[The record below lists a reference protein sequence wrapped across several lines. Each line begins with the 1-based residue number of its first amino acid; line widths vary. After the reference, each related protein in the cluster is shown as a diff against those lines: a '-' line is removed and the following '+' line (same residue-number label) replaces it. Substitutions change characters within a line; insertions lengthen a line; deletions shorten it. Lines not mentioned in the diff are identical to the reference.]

1 MKETVTHNFYEL
13 TAKRIPN
20 IRQTGGPMNLRKST
34 IPAKRTF
41 AAVLSAAML
50 IPSVSFA
57 TSNDQTAAE
66 ELKAILTA
74 QQEQSADSLLEETLG
89 LSQLA
94 KAASENGLQWH
105 FAGGLLPETAELLD
119 IPDDWSDTT
128 CSLLARIDP
137 KLKKYL
143 FEAGL
148 QHASDDL
155 LDVSLYGD
163 EDLLTVAMPQFYS
176 GSLALHSGN
185 FRQQY
190 LKSGLSELLGKDASD
205 DIPDLDLHFYPQT
218 AASDDSLVSELQST
232 ISGLQDSVAVTK
244 ATGDG
249 VDIYTA
255 TLRADQLTAFYRT
268 LFRQLLAPMQALDDF
283 SADDAEELEAQLEEM
298 LTMFQS
304 VLPEEIPVQ
313 FEVSDQCLQR
323 IHYELDLDVNALKAL
338 ADEYD
343 DSYDDDYDYDDSY
356 DDDYDYDDAY
366 DDSYDDDYDYDD
378 AYDDDY
384 DYDDAHDDD
393 YDYDDMD
400 DLYDSDH
407 TGAAFGIHVNESVSE
422 LPKDIDTIS
431 CSYELAFAN
440 PENLSEGYN
449 FFMNLG
455 YDEAPSAL
463 MAVSLNYS
471 QQQEAGTESA
481 ALSLSIDADGE
492 SVYSATPYVMQF
504 DSASNEL
511 AAQFS
516 ITDSDTDETIAL
528 FFSGTFSDIEKG
540 KRFRLDIDDLS
551 LNNITSTAEDMES
564 LGITAS
570 LSVDAEPGDIVTPT
584 DCRYLLEMDQNAL
597 MSLFMECSAN
607 AETWSHLYA
616 PQPESEPE
624 SEASDI
630 LDGSSAVNA
639 SVIGGADSPTAI
651 FLAGKLG

>member
-1 MKETVTHNFYEL
+1 
-13 TAKRIPN
+13 
-20 IRQTGGPMNLRKST
+20 MNLHKST
-34 IPAKRTF
+34 IPARRTF

-57 TSNDQTAAE
+57 TSNDQNAAE

-74 QQEQSADSLLEETLG
+74 QQEQSTDSLLEETLG

-105 FAGGLLPETAELLD
+105 FTGGLLPETAELLG
-119 IPDDWSDTT
+119 IPDSWSDTT

-163 EDLLTVAMPQFYS
+163 EDLLAVAIPQFYS
-176 GSLALHSGN
+176 GSLALRSGN

-218 AASDDSLVSELQST
+218 AASDDSLISELQST
-232 ISGLQDSVAVTK
+232 ITGLQDSVAVTK
-244 ATGDG
+244 ATDEG

-255 TLRADQLTAFYRT
+255 TLRADQLTDFYRT

-283 SADDAEELEAQLEEM
+283 SADDAEYLEAQLEEM

-313 FEVSDQCLQR
+313 FEVSDQRLQR
-323 IHYELDLDVNALKAL
+323 IHYELDLDVNALEAL
-338 ADEYD
+338 ADE
-343 DSYDDDYDYDDSY
+343 
-356 DDDYDYDDAY
+356 Y

-384 DYDDAHDDD
+384 DYDDSYDD
-393 YDYDDMD
+393 YDYDDAYDDSYDDDYDYNGTD

-422 LPKDIDTIS
+422 LPEDIDTIS
-431 CSYELAFAN
+431 CSYELSFAN

-516 ITDSDTDETIAL
+516 ITDSDTNETIAL

-540 KRFRLDIDDLS
+540 KCFRLDIDDLS
-551 LNNITSTAEDMES
+551 LNNITATAEDMES

-607 AETWSHLYA
+607 AETWSQLYA
-616 PQPESEPE
+616 PEPESEPE

>member
-1 MKETVTHNFYEL
+1 
-13 TAKRIPN
+13 
-20 IRQTGGPMNLRKST
+20 MNLRKST
-34 IPAKRTF
+34 IPARRTF

-57 TSNDQTAAE
+57 TSNDQNAAE

-105 FAGGLLPETAELLD
+105 FTGGLLPETAELLG
-119 IPDDWSDTT
+119 IPDSWSDTT

-163 EDLLTVAMPQFYS
+163 KDLLTVAIPQFYS
-176 GSLALHSGN
+176 GSLALRSGN

-190 LKSGLSELLGKDASD
+190 LKSGLSELLGNDASD

-218 AASDDSLVSELQST
+218 AASDDSLISELQST
-232 ISGLQDSVAVTK
+232 ITGLQDSVAVTK
-244 ATGDG
+244 ATDEG

-255 TLRADQLTAFYRT
+255 TLRADQLTDFYRT

-283 SADDAEELEAQLEEM
+283 SADDAEYLEAQLEEM

-313 FEVSDQCLQR
+313 FEVSDQRLQR
-323 IHYELDLDVNALKAL
+323 IHYELDLDVNALEAL
-338 ADEYD
+338 ADE
-343 DSYDDDYDYDDSY
+343 
-356 DDDYDYDDAY
+356 Y

-384 DYDDAHDDD
+384 DYDDSYDD
-393 YDYDDMD
+393 YDYDDAYDDSYDDDYDYNGTD

-422 LPKDIDTIS
+422 LPEDIDTIS
-431 CSYELAFAN
+431 CSYELSFAN

-540 KRFRLDIDDLS
+540 KCFRLDIDDLS
-551 LNNITSTAEDMES
+551 LNNITATAEDMES

-607 AETWSHLYA
+607 AETWSQLYA
-616 PQPESEPE
+616 PEPESEPE

>member
-1 MKETVTHNFYEL
+1 
-13 TAKRIPN
+13 
-20 IRQTGGPMNLRKST
+20 MNLRKRT
-34 IPAKRTF
+34 IPARRTF

-57 TSNDQTAAE
+57 TSNDQNAAE

-89 LSQLA
+89 LSQLT

-105 FAGGLLPETAELLD
+105 FTGGLLPETAELLG
-119 IPDDWSDTT
+119 IPDGWSDTT
-128 CSLLARIDP
+128 CSLQARIDP

-163 EDLLTVAMPQFYS
+163 EDLLAVAIPQFYS
-176 GSLALHSGN
+176 GSLALRSGN

-190 LKSGLSELLGKDASD
+190 LKSGLSELLGNDASD

-218 AASDDSLVSELQST
+218 AASDDSLISELQST
-232 ISGLQDSVAVTK
+232 ITGLQDSVAVTK
-244 ATGDG
+244 ATDEG

-313 FEVSDQCLQR
+313 FEVSDQHLQR
-323 IHYELDLDVNALKAL
+323 IHYELDLDVNALEAL
-338 ADEYD
+338 ADE
-343 DSYDDDYDYDDSY
+343 
-356 DDDYDYDDAY
+356 Y

-393 YDYDDMD
+393 HDYDDTHDDDHDYDDTD

-455 YDEAPSAL
+455 YGEAPSAL

-471 QQQEAGTESA
+471 QQQEDGTESA
-481 ALSLSIDADGE
+481 ALSLNIDADGE

-551 LNNITSTAEDMES
+551 LNNITAAAEDMES

-607 AETWSHLYA
+607 AETWSQLYA
-616 PQPESEPE
+616 PESESEPE

-630 LDGSSAVNA
+630 LDSSSAVNT
-639 SVIGGADSPTAI
+639 SVIGGANGPTAI

>member
-1 MKETVTHNFYEL
+1 
-13 TAKRIPN
+13 
-20 IRQTGGPMNLRKST
+20 MNLHKST
-34 IPAKRTF
+34 IPARRTF

-57 TSNDQTAAE
+57 TSNDQNAAE

-105 FAGGLLPETAELLD
+105 FTGGLLPETAELLG
-119 IPDDWSDTT
+119 IPDSWSDTT

-163 EDLLTVAMPQFYS
+163 KDLLTVAIPQFYS
-176 GSLALHSGN
+176 GSLALRSGN

-218 AASDDSLVSELQST
+218 AASDDSLISELQST
-232 ISGLQDSVAVTK
+232 ITGLQDSVAVTK
-244 ATGDG
+244 ATDDG

-283 SADDAEELEAQLEEM
+283 SADDAEYLEAQLEEM

-323 IHYELDLDVNALKAL
+323 IHYGLDLDVNTLKAL
-338 ADEYD
+338 ADEYDDSYDDDYDYNDAYD

-356 DDDYDYDDAY
+356 DDDYDYDD
-366 DDSYDDDYDYDD
+366 SYDD
-378 AYDDDY
+378 AYDNDY
-384 DYDDAHDDD
+384 DYDGT
-393 YDYDDMD
+393 D
-400 DLYDSDH
+400 DLYDLDH

-431 CSYELAFAN
+431 CSYELSFAN

-471 QQQEAGTESA
+471 QQQESGTESA
-481 ALSLSIDADGE
+481 ALSLNIDADGE

-516 ITDSDTDETIAL
+516 ITDSDTNETIAL

-540 KRFRLDIDDLS
+540 KCFRLDIDDLS
-551 LNNITSTAEDMES
+551 LNNITATAEDMES

-607 AETWSHLYA
+607 AETWSQLYA
-616 PQPESEPE
+616 PEPESEPE

-630 LDGSSAVNA
+630 LDGSSAVNT
-639 SVIGGADSPTAI
+639 SVIGGANSPTAI

>member
-1 MKETVTHNFYEL
+1 
-13 TAKRIPN
+13 
-20 IRQTGGPMNLRKST
+20 MNLHKST
-34 IPAKRTF
+34 IPARRTF

-57 TSNDQTAAE
+57 TSNDQNAAE

-105 FAGGLLPETAELLD
+105 FTGGLLPETAELLG
-119 IPDDWSDTT
+119 IPDSWSDTT

-163 EDLLTVAMPQFYS
+163 KDLLTVAIPQFYS
-176 GSLALHSGN
+176 GSLALRSGN

-218 AASDDSLVSELQST
+218 AASDDSLISELQST
-232 ISGLQDSVAVTK
+232 ITGLQDSVAVTK
-244 ATGDG
+244 ATDDG

-283 SADDAEELEAQLEEM
+283 SADDAEYLEAQLEEM

-323 IHYELDLDVNALKAL
+323 IHYELDLDVNTLKAL
-338 ADEYD
+338 ADE
-343 DSYDDDYDYDDSY
+343 
-356 DDDYDYDDAY
+356 Y

-384 DYDDAHDDD
+384 DYDDSYDD
-393 YDYDDMD
+393 YDYDDAYDDAYDNDYDYDGTD
-400 DLYDSDH
+400 DLYDLDH

-431 CSYELAFAN
+431 CSYELSFAN

-481 ALSLSIDADGE
+481 ALSLNIDADGK
-492 SVYSATPYVMQF
+492 SVYLATPYVMQF

-516 ITDSDTDETIAL
+516 ITDSDTNETIAL

-540 KRFRLDIDDLS
+540 KCFRLDIDDLS
-551 LNNITSTAEDMES
+551 LNNITATAEDMES

-607 AETWSHLYA
+607 AETWSQLYA
-616 PQPESEPE
+616 PEPESEPE

-630 LDGSSAVNA
+630 LDGSSAVNT
-639 SVIGGADSPTAI
+639 SVIGGANSPTAI

>member
-1 MKETVTHNFYEL
+1 
-13 TAKRIPN
+13 
-20 IRQTGGPMNLRKST
+20 MNLHKST
-34 IPAKRTF
+34 IPARRTF

-57 TSNDQTAAE
+57 TSNDQNAAE

-89 LSQLA
+89 LSQLT

-105 FAGGLLPETAELLD
+105 FTGGLLPETAALLG
-119 IPDDWSDTT
+119 IPDGWSDTT
-128 CSLLARIDP
+128 CSLLTRIDP

-148 QHASDDL
+148 QHASDNL

-163 EDLLTVAMPQFYS
+163 EDLLAVAIPQFYS
-176 GSLALHSGN
+176 GSLALRSGN

-190 LKSGLSELLGKDASD
+190 LKSGLSELLGNDASD

-218 AASDDSLVSELQST
+218 AASDDSLISELQST
-232 ISGLQDSVAVTK
+232 ITGLQDSVAVTK
-244 ATGDG
+244 ATDEG

-255 TLRADQLTAFYRT
+255 TLRADQLTDFYRT

-313 FEVSDQCLQR
+313 FEVSDQLLQR
-323 IHYELDLDVNALKAL
+323 IHYELDLDVNALEAL
-338 ADEYD
+338 ADE
-343 DSYDDDYDYDDSY
+343 
-356 DDDYDYDDAY
+356 Y

-384 DYDDAHDDD
+384 DYDDAYDDD
-393 YDYDDMD
+393 YDYDDAHDDDHDYDDTD

-455 YDEAPSAL
+455 YGEAPSAL
-463 MAVSLNYS
+463 MAVSLNYN
-471 QQQEAGTESA
+471 QQQEDGTESA
-481 ALSLSIDADGE
+481 ALSLNIDADGE

-551 LNNITSTAEDMES
+551 LNNITAAAEDMES

-597 MSLFMECSAN
+597 MSLFIECSAN
-607 AETWSHLYA
+607 AETWSQLYA
-616 PQPESEPE
+616 PESESEPE

-630 LDGSSAVNA
+630 LDSSSAVNT
-639 SVIGGADSPTAI
+639 SVIGGANNPTAI

>member
-1 MKETVTHNFYEL
+1 
-13 TAKRIPN
+13 
-20 IRQTGGPMNLRKST
+20 
-34 IPAKRTF
+34 
-41 AAVLSAAML
+41 ML

-57 TSNDQTAAE
+57 TSNDQNAAE

-105 FAGGLLPETAELLD
+105 FTGGLLPETAALLD
-119 IPDDWSDTT
+119 IPDSWSDTT
-128 CSLLARIDP
+128 CSLQARIDP

-163 EDLLTVAMPQFYS
+163 EDLLAVAIPQFYS
-176 GSLALHSGN
+176 GSLALRSGN

-190 LKSGLSELLGKDASD
+190 LKSGLSELLGNDASD

-218 AASDDSLVSELQST
+218 AASDDSLISELQST
-232 ISGLQDSVAVTK
+232 ITGLQDSVAVTK
-244 ATGDG
+244 ATDEG

-313 FEVSDQCLQR
+313 FEVSDQLLQR
-323 IHYELDLDVNALKAL
+323 IHYELDLDVNALEAL
-338 ADEYD
+338 ADE
-343 DSYDDDYDYDDSY
+343 
-356 DDDYDYDDAY
+356 Y

-384 DYDDAHDDD
+384 DYDDAYDDD
-393 YDYDDMD
+393 YDYDDAHDDDHDYDDTD

-455 YDEAPSAL
+455 YGEAPSAL

-471 QQQEAGTESA
+471 QQQEDGTESA
-481 ALSLSIDADGE
+481 ALSLNIDADGE

-551 LNNITSTAEDMES
+551 LNNITAAAEDMES

-607 AETWSHLYA
+607 AETWSQLYA
-616 PQPESEPE
+616 PESESEPE

-630 LDGSSAVNA
+630 LDSNSAVNT
-639 SVIGGADSPTAI
+639 SVIGGADNPTAI

>member
-1 MKETVTHNFYEL
+1 
-13 TAKRIPN
+13 
-20 IRQTGGPMNLRKST
+20 MNLRKRT
-34 IPAKRTF
+34 IPARRTF

-57 TSNDQTAAE
+57 TSNDQNAAE

-74 QQEQSADSLLEETLG
+74 QQEQSVDSLLEETLG

-105 FAGGLLPETAELLD
+105 FTGGLLPETAALLG
-119 IPDDWSDTT
+119 IPDGWSDTT
-128 CSLLARIDP
+128 CSLQARIDP

-148 QHASDDL
+148 QHAFDDL

-163 EDLLTVAMPQFYS
+163 EDLLAVAIPQFYS
-176 GSLALHSGN
+176 GSLALRSGN

-190 LKSGLSELLGKDASD
+190 LKSGLSELLGNDASD

-218 AASDDSLVSELQST
+218 AASDDSLISELQST
-232 ISGLQDSVAVTK
+232 ITGLQDSVAVTK
-244 ATGDG
+244 ATDEG

-255 TLRADQLTAFYRT
+255 TLRADQLTDFYRT

-313 FEVSDQCLQR
+313 FEVSDQHLQR
-323 IHYELDLDVNALKAL
+323 IHYELDLDVNALEAL
-338 ADEYD
+338 ADE
-343 DSYDDDYDYDDSY
+343 
-356 DDDYDYDDAY
+356 Y

-393 YDYDDMD
+393 HDYDDTD

-455 YDEAPSAL
+455 YGEAPSAL
-463 MAVSLNYS
+463 MAVSLNYN
-471 QQQEAGTESA
+471 QQQEDGTESA
-481 ALSLSIDADGE
+481 ALSLNIDADGE

-551 LNNITSTAEDMES
+551 LNNITAAAEDMES

-607 AETWSHLYA
+607 AETWSQLYA
-616 PQPESEPE
+616 PESESEPE

-630 LDGSSAVNA
+630 LDSNSAVNT
-639 SVIGGADSPTAI
+639 SVIGGADNPTAI

>member
-1 MKETVTHNFYEL
+1 
-13 TAKRIPN
+13 
-20 IRQTGGPMNLRKST
+20 MNLRKRT
-34 IPAKRTF
+34 IPARRTS

-57 TSNDQTAAE
+57 TSNDQNAAE

-89 LSQLA
+89 LSQLT

-105 FAGGLLPETAELLD
+105 FTGGLLPETAALLD
-119 IPDDWSDTT
+119 IPDSWSDTT
-128 CSLLARIDP
+128 CSLQARIDP

-163 EDLLTVAMPQFYS
+163 EDLLAVAIPQFYS
-176 GSLALHSGN
+176 GSLALRSGN

-190 LKSGLSELLGKDASD
+190 LKSGLSELLGNDASD

-218 AASDDSLVSELQST
+218 AASDDSLISELQST
-232 ISGLQDSVAVTK
+232 ITGLQDSVAVTK
-244 ATGDG
+244 ATDEG

-255 TLRADQLTAFYRT
+255 TLRADQLTDFYRT

-313 FEVSDQCLQR
+313 FEVSDQLLQR
-323 IHYELDLDVNALKAL
+323 IHYELDLDVNALEAL
-338 ADEYD
+338 ADE
-343 DSYDDDYDYDDSY
+343 
-356 DDDYDYDDAY
+356 Y

-384 DYDDAHDDD
+384 DYDDAYDDD
-393 YDYDDMD
+393 YDYDDAHDDDHDYDDTD

-455 YDEAPSAL
+455 YGEAPSAL
-463 MAVSLNYS
+463 MAVSLNYN
-471 QQQEAGTESA
+471 QQQEDGTESA
-481 ALSLSIDADGE
+481 ALSLNIDADGE

-551 LNNITSTAEDMES
+551 LNNITAAAEDMES

-607 AETWSHLYA
+607 AETWSQLYA
-616 PQPESEPE
+616 PESESEPE

-630 LDGSSAVNA
+630 LDSNSAVNT
-639 SVIGGADSPTAI
+639 SVIGGADNPTAI

>member
-1 MKETVTHNFYEL
+1 
-13 TAKRIPN
+13 
-20 IRQTGGPMNLRKST
+20 MNLHKNT
-34 IPAKRTF
+34 IPARRTF

-57 TSNDQTAAE
+57 TSNDQNAAE

-105 FAGGLLPETAELLD
+105 FTGGLLPETAALLD
-119 IPDDWSDTT
+119 IPDSWSDTT
-128 CSLLARIDP
+128 CSLQARIDP

-163 EDLLTVAMPQFYS
+163 EDLLAVAIPQFYS
-176 GSLALHSGN
+176 GSLALRSGN

-190 LKSGLSELLGKDASD
+190 LKSGLSELLGNDASD

-218 AASDDSLVSELQST
+218 AASDDSLISELQST
-232 ISGLQDSVAVTK
+232 ITGLQDSVAVTK
-244 ATGDG
+244 ATDEG

-255 TLRADQLTAFYRT
+255 TLRADQLTDFYRT

-313 FEVSDQCLQR
+313 FEVSDQHLQR
-323 IHYELDLDVNALKAL
+323 IHYKLDLDVNALEAL
-338 ADEYD
+338 ADE
-343 DSYDDDYDYDDSY
+343 
-356 DDDYDYDDAY
+356 Y

-384 DYDDAHDDD
+384 DYDDAYDDD
-393 YDYDDMD
+393 YDYDDAHDDDHDYDDTD

-455 YDEAPSAL
+455 YGEAPSAL
-463 MAVSLNYS
+463 MAVSLNYN
-471 QQQEAGTESA
+471 QQQEDGTESA
-481 ALSLSIDADGE
+481 ALSLNIDADGE

-551 LNNITSTAEDMES
+551 LNNITAAAEDMES

-607 AETWSHLYA
+607 AETWSQLYA
-616 PQPESEPE
+616 PESESEPE

-630 LDGSSAVNA
+630 LDSSSAVNT
-639 SVIGGADSPTAI
+639 SVIGGANNPTAI

>member
-1 MKETVTHNFYEL
+1 
-13 TAKRIPN
+13 
-20 IRQTGGPMNLRKST
+20 MNLHKNT
-34 IPAKRTF
+34 IPARRTF

-57 TSNDQTAAE
+57 TSNDQNAAE

-89 LSQLA
+89 LSQLT

-105 FAGGLLPETAELLD
+105 FTGGLLPETAALLG
-119 IPDDWSDTT
+119 IPDGWSDTT
-128 CSLLARIDP
+128 CSLLTKIDP

-148 QHASDDL
+148 QHASDNL

-163 EDLLTVAMPQFYS
+163 EDLLAVAIPQFYS
-176 GSLALHSGN
+176 GSLALRSGN

-190 LKSGLSELLGKDASD
+190 LKSGLSELLGNDASD

-218 AASDDSLVSELQST
+218 AASDDSLISELQST
-232 ISGLQDSVAVTK
+232 ITGLQDSVAVTK
-244 ATGDG
+244 ATDEG

-255 TLRADQLTAFYRT
+255 TLRADQLTDFYRT

-313 FEVSDQCLQR
+313 FEVSDQLLQR
-323 IHYELDLDVNALKAL
+323 IHYELDLDVNALEAL
-338 ADEYD
+338 ADE
-343 DSYDDDYDYDDSY
+343 
-356 DDDYDYDDAY
+356 Y

-384 DYDDAHDDD
+384 DYDDAYDDD
-393 YDYDDMD
+393 YDYDDAHDDDHDYDDTD

-455 YDEAPSAL
+455 YGEAPSAL

-471 QQQEAGTESA
+471 QQQEDGTESA
-481 ALSLSIDADGE
+481 ALSLNIDADGE

-551 LNNITSTAEDMES
+551 LNNITAAAEDMES

-607 AETWSHLYA
+607 AETWSQLYA
-616 PQPESEPE
+616 PESESEPE

-630 LDGSSAVNA
+630 LDSSSAVNT
-639 SVIGGADSPTAI
+639 SVIGGANNPTAI
-651 FLAGKLG
+651 FLAGKLR

>member
-1 MKETVTHNFYEL
+1 
-13 TAKRIPN
+13 
-20 IRQTGGPMNLRKST
+20 MNLRKST
-34 IPAKRTF
+34 IPARRTF

-57 TSNDQTAAE
+57 TSNDQNAAE

-105 FAGGLLPETAELLD
+105 FTGGLLPETAELLG
-119 IPDDWSDTT
+119 IPDSWSDTT
-128 CSLLARIDP
+128 CSLQARIDP

-163 EDLLTVAMPQFYS
+163 EDLLAVAIPQFYS
-176 GSLALHSGN
+176 GSLALRSGN

-190 LKSGLSELLGKDASD
+190 LKSGLSELLGNDASD

-218 AASDDSLVSELQST
+218 AASDDSLISELQST
-232 ISGLQDSVAVTK
+232 ITGLQDSVAVTK
-244 ATGDG
+244 ATDDG

-283 SADDAEELEAQLEEM
+283 SADDAEYLEAQLEEM

-313 FEVSDQCLQR
+313 FEVSDQRLQR
-323 IHYELDLDVNALKAL
+323 IHYELDLDVNALEAL
-338 ADEYD
+338 ADE
-343 DSYDDDYDYDDSY
+343 
-356 DDDYDYDDAY
+356 Y

-384 DYDDAHDDD
+384 DYDDSYDDYDYDDAYDDSYDDD
-393 YDYDDMD
+393 YDYDDTD
-400 DLYDSDH
+400 DLYDLDH

-422 LPKDIDTIS
+422 LPEDIDTIS

-528 FFSGTFSDIEKG
+528 FFSGTFSDIERG
-540 KRFRLDIDDLS
+540 KCFRLDIDDLS
-551 LNNITSTAEDMES
+551 LNNITATAEDMES

-607 AETWSHLYA
+607 AETWSQLYA
-616 PQPESEPE
+616 PEPESEPE

-639 SVIGGADSPTAI
+639 SVIGGADFPTAI

>member
-1 MKETVTHNFYEL
+1 
-13 TAKRIPN
+13 
-20 IRQTGGPMNLRKST
+20 MNLRKRT
-34 IPAKRTF
+34 IPARRTF

-57 TSNDQTAAE
+57 TSNDQNAAE

-89 LSQLA
+89 LSQLT

-105 FAGGLLPETAELLD
+105 FTGGLLPETAALLG
-119 IPDDWSDTT
+119 IPDGWSDTT
-128 CSLLARIDP
+128 CSLLTRIDP

-148 QHASDDL
+148 QHASDNL

-163 EDLLTVAMPQFYS
+163 EDLLAVAIPQFYS
-176 GSLALHSGN
+176 GSLALRSGN

-190 LKSGLSELLGKDASD
+190 LKSGLSELLGNDASD

-218 AASDDSLVSELQST
+218 AASDDSLISELQST
-232 ISGLQDSVAVTK
+232 ITGLQDSVAVTK
-244 ATGDG
+244 ATDEG

-255 TLRADQLTAFYRT
+255 TLRADQLTDFYRT

-313 FEVSDQCLQR
+313 FEVSDQHLQR
-323 IHYELDLDVNALKAL
+323 IHYELDLDVNALEAL
-338 ADEYD
+338 ADE
-343 DSYDDDYDYDDSY
+343 
-356 DDDYDYDDAY
+356 Y

-384 DYDDAHDDD
+384 DYDDAYDDD
-393 YDYDDMD
+393 YDYDDAHDDDHDYDDTD

-455 YDEAPSAL
+455 YGEAPSAL
-463 MAVSLNYS
+463 MAVSLNYN
-471 QQQEAGTESA
+471 QQQEDGTESA
-481 ALSLSIDADGE
+481 ALSLNIDADGE

-551 LNNITSTAEDMES
+551 LNNITAAAEDMES

-607 AETWSHLYA
+607 TETWSQLYA
-616 PQPESEPE
+616 PESESEPE

-630 LDGSSAVNA
+630 LDSSSAVNT
-639 SVIGGADSPTAI
+639 SVIGGANNPTAI

>member
-1 MKETVTHNFYEL
+1 
-13 TAKRIPN
+13 
-20 IRQTGGPMNLRKST
+20 MNLRKST
-34 IPAKRTF
+34 IPARRTF

-57 TSNDQTAAE
+57 TSNDQNAAE

-105 FAGGLLPETAELLD
+105 FTGGLLPETAELLG
-119 IPDDWSDTT
+119 IPDSWSDTT

-163 EDLLTVAMPQFYS
+163 EDLLTVAIPQFYS
-176 GSLALHSGN
+176 GSLALRSGN

-218 AASDDSLVSELQST
+218 AASDDSLISELQST
-232 ISGLQDSVAVTK
+232 ITGLQDSVAVTK
-244 ATGDG
+244 ATDDG

-283 SADDAEELEAQLEEM
+283 SADDAEYLEAQLEEM

-313 FEVSDQCLQR
+313 FEVSDQRLQR

-343 DSYDDDYDYDDSY
+343 DSYDDDYDYNDAYDDSY
-356 DDDYDYDDAY
+356 DDDYDYDDSYDDYDYDDAY

-378 AYDDDY
+378 T
-384 DYDDAHDDD
+384 
-393 YDYDDMD
+393 D

-422 LPKDIDTIS
+422 LPEDIDTIS
-431 CSYELAFAN
+431 CSYELSFAN

-455 YDEAPSAL
+455 YGEATSAL

-481 ALSLSIDADGE
+481 ALSLNIDADGE

-516 ITDSDTDETIAL
+516 ITDSDTNETIAL

-540 KRFRLDIDDLS
+540 KCFRLDIDDLS
-551 LNNITSTAEDMES
+551 LNNITATAEDMES

-607 AETWSHLYA
+607 AETWSQLYA
-616 PQPESEPE
+616 PEPESEPE

>member
-1 MKETVTHNFYEL
+1 
-13 TAKRIPN
+13 
-20 IRQTGGPMNLRKST
+20 MNLRKST
-34 IPAKRTF
+34 IPARRTF

-57 TSNDQTAAE
+57 TSNDQNAAE

-105 FAGGLLPETAELLD
+105 FTGGLLPETAELLG
-119 IPDDWSDTT
+119 IPDSWSDTT

-163 EDLLTVAMPQFYS
+163 EDLLTVAIPQFYS
-176 GSLALHSGN
+176 GSLALRSGN

-218 AASDDSLVSELQST
+218 AASDDSLISELQST
-232 ISGLQDSVAVTK
+232 ITGLQDSVAVTK
-244 ATGDG
+244 TTDDG

-343 DSYDDDYDYDDSY
+343 DSYDDDYDYDDT
-356 DDDYDYDDAY
+356 
-366 DDSYDDDYDYDD
+366 
-378 AYDDDY
+378 
-384 DYDDAHDDD
+384 
-393 YDYDDMD
+393 D

-422 LPKDIDTIS
+422 LPEDIDTIS
-431 CSYELAFAN
+431 CSYELSFAN

-516 ITDSDTDETIAL
+516 ITDSDTNETIAL

-540 KRFRLDIDDLS
+540 KCFRLDIDDLS
-551 LNNITSTAEDMES
+551 LNNITATAEDMES

-607 AETWSHLYA
+607 AETWSQLYA
-616 PQPESEPE
+616 PEPESEPE

-639 SVIGGADSPTAI
+639 SVIGGAESPTAL

>member
-1 MKETVTHNFYEL
+1 
-13 TAKRIPN
+13 
-20 IRQTGGPMNLRKST
+20 MNLRKST
-34 IPAKRTF
+34 IPARRTF

-57 TSNDQTAAE
+57 TSNDQNAAE

-105 FAGGLLPETAELLD
+105 FTGGLLPETAELLG
-119 IPDDWSDTT
+119 IPDSWSDTT
-128 CSLLARIDP
+128 CSLQARIDP

-163 EDLLTVAMPQFYS
+163 EDLLAVAIPQFYS
-176 GSLALHSGN
+176 GSLALRSGN

-190 LKSGLSELLGKDASD
+190 LKSGLSELLGNDASD

-218 AASDDSLVSELQST
+218 AASDDSLISELQST
-232 ISGLQDSVAVTK
+232 ITGLQDSVAVTK
-244 ATGDG
+244 ATDEG

-255 TLRADQLTAFYRT
+255 TLRADQLTDFYRT

-283 SADDAEELEAQLEEM
+283 SADDAEYLEAQLEEM

-313 FEVSDQCLQR
+313 FEVSDQRLQR

-343 DSYDDDYDYDDSY
+343 DSYDDDYGYDDAYDDSY

-384 DYDDAHDDD
+384 DYDDSYDDD
-393 YDYDDMD
+393 YDYDDTD
-400 DLYDSDH
+400 DLYDLDH

-422 LPKDIDTIS
+422 LPEDIDTIS
-431 CSYELAFAN
+431 CSYELSFAN

-540 KRFRLDIDDLS
+540 KCFRLDIDDLS
-551 LNNITSTAEDMES
+551 LNNITATAEDMES

-607 AETWSHLYA
+607 AETWSQLYA
-616 PQPESEPE
+616 PEPESEPE

>member
-1 MKETVTHNFYEL
+1 
-13 TAKRIPN
+13 
-20 IRQTGGPMNLRKST
+20 MNLRKRT
-34 IPAKRTF
+34 IPARRTF

-57 TSNDQTAAE
+57 TSNDQNAAE

-89 LSQLA
+89 LSQLT

-105 FAGGLLPETAELLD
+105 FTGGLLPETAALLG
-119 IPDDWSDTT
+119 IPDGWSDTT
-128 CSLLARIDP
+128 CSLLTRIDP

-148 QHASDDL
+148 QHASDNL

-163 EDLLTVAMPQFYS
+163 EDLLAVAIPQFYS
-176 GSLALHSGN
+176 GSLALRSGN

-190 LKSGLSELLGKDASD
+190 LKSGLSELLGNDASD

-218 AASDDSLVSELQST
+218 AASDDSLISELQST
-232 ISGLQDSVAVTK
+232 ITGLQDSVAVTK
-244 ATGDG
+244 ATDEG

-255 TLRADQLTAFYRT
+255 TLRADQLTDFYRT

-313 FEVSDQCLQR
+313 FEVSDQLLQR
-323 IHYELDLDVNALKAL
+323 IHYELDLDVNALEAL
-338 ADEYD
+338 ADE
-343 DSYDDDYDYDDSY
+343 
-356 DDDYDYDDAY
+356 Y

-384 DYDDAHDDD
+384 DYDDAYDDD
-393 YDYDDMD
+393 YDYDDAHDDDHDYDDTD

-455 YDEAPSAL
+455 YGEAPSAL

-471 QQQEAGTESA
+471 QQQEDGTESA
-481 ALSLSIDADGE
+481 ALSLNIDADGE

-551 LNNITSTAEDMES
+551 LNNITAAAEDMES

-607 AETWSHLYA
+607 AETWSQLYA
-616 PQPESEPE
+616 PESESEPE

-630 LDGSSAVNA
+630 LDSSSAVNT
-639 SVIGGADSPTAI
+639 SVIGGANNPTAI
-651 FLAGKLG
+651 FLAGKLR

>member
-1 MKETVTHNFYEL
+1 
-13 TAKRIPN
+13 
-20 IRQTGGPMNLRKST
+20 MNLHKNT
-34 IPAKRTF
+34 IPARRTF

-57 TSNDQTAAE
+57 TSNDQNAAE

-105 FAGGLLPETAELLD
+105 FTGGLLPETAALLD
-119 IPDDWSDTT
+119 IPDSWSDTT
-128 CSLLARIDP
+128 CSLQARIDP

-163 EDLLTVAMPQFYS
+163 EDLLAVAIPQFYS
-176 GSLALHSGN
+176 GSLALRSGN

-190 LKSGLSELLGKDASD
+190 LKSGLSELLGNDASD

-218 AASDDSLVSELQST
+218 AASDDSLISELQST
-232 ISGLQDSVAVTK
+232 ITGLQDSVAVTK
-244 ATGDG
+244 ATDEG

-255 TLRADQLTAFYRT
+255 TLRADQLTDFYRT

-313 FEVSDQCLQR
+313 FEVSDQHLQR
-323 IHYELDLDVNALKAL
+323 IHYKLDLDVNALEAL
-338 ADEYD
+338 ADE
-343 DSYDDDYDYDDSY
+343 
-356 DDDYDYDDAY
+356 Y

-384 DYDDAHDDD
+384 DYDDAYDDD
-393 YDYDDMD
+393 YDYDDAHDDDHDYDDTD

-455 YDEAPSAL
+455 YGEAPSAL
-463 MAVSLNYS
+463 MAVSLNYN
-471 QQQEAGTESA
+471 QQQEDGTESA
-481 ALSLSIDADGE
+481 ALSLNIDADGE

-551 LNNITSTAEDMES
+551 LNNITAAAEDMES

-607 AETWSHLYA
+607 AETWSQLYA
-616 PQPESEPE
+616 PESESEPE

-630 LDGSSAVNA
+630 LDSSSAVNT
-639 SVIGGADSPTAI
+639 SVIGGADNPTAI

>member
-1 MKETVTHNFYEL
+1 
-13 TAKRIPN
+13 
-20 IRQTGGPMNLRKST
+20 MNLRKRT
-34 IPAKRTF
+34 IPARRTF

-57 TSNDQTAAE
+57 TSNDQNAAE

-74 QQEQSADSLLEETLG
+74 QQEQSVDSLLEETLG

-105 FAGGLLPETAELLD
+105 FTGGLLPETAALLG
-119 IPDDWSDTT
+119 IPDGWSDTT
-128 CSLLARIDP
+128 CSLQARIDP

-148 QHASDDL
+148 QHAFDDL

-163 EDLLTVAMPQFYS
+163 EDLLAVAIPQFYS
-176 GSLALHSGN
+176 GSLALRSGN

-190 LKSGLSELLGKDASD
+190 LKSGLSELLGNDASD

-218 AASDDSLVSELQST
+218 AASDDSLISELQST
-232 ISGLQDSVAVTK
+232 ITGLQDSVAVTK
-244 ATGDG
+244 ATDEG

-255 TLRADQLTAFYRT
+255 TLRADQLTDFYRT

-313 FEVSDQCLQR
+313 FEVSDQLLQR
-323 IHYELDLDVNALKAL
+323 IHYELDLDVNALEAL
-338 ADEYD
+338 ADE
-343 DSYDDDYDYDDSY
+343 
-356 DDDYDYDDAY
+356 Y

-384 DYDDAHDDD
+384 DYDDAYDDD
-393 YDYDDMD
+393 YDYDDAHDDDHDYDDTD

-455 YDEAPSAL
+455 YGEAPSAL
-463 MAVSLNYS
+463 MAVSLNYN
-471 QQQEAGTESA
+471 QQQEDGTESA
-481 ALSLSIDADGE
+481 ALSLNIDADGE

-551 LNNITSTAEDMES
+551 LNNITAAAEDMES

-607 AETWSHLYA
+607 AETWSQLYA
-616 PQPESEPE
+616 PESESEPE

-630 LDGSSAVNA
+630 LDSNSAVNT
-639 SVIGGADSPTAI
+639 SVIGGADNPTAI

>member
-1 MKETVTHNFYEL
+1 
-13 TAKRIPN
+13 
-20 IRQTGGPMNLRKST
+20 MNLHKNT
-34 IPAKRTF
+34 IPARRTF

-57 TSNDQTAAE
+57 TSNDQNAAE

-105 FAGGLLPETAELLD
+105 FTGGLLPETAALLD
-119 IPDDWSDTT
+119 IPDSWSDTT
-128 CSLLARIDP
+128 CSLQARIDP

-163 EDLLTVAMPQFYS
+163 EDLLAVAIPQFYS
-176 GSLALHSGN
+176 GSLALRSGN

-190 LKSGLSELLGKDASD
+190 LKSGLSELLGNDASD

-218 AASDDSLVSELQST
+218 AASDDSLISELQST
-232 ISGLQDSVAVTK
+232 ITGLQDSVAVTK
-244 ATGDG
+244 ATDEG

-255 TLRADQLTAFYRT
+255 TLRADQLTDFYRT

-313 FEVSDQCLQR
+313 FEVSDQLLQR
-323 IHYELDLDVNALKAL
+323 IHYELDLDVNALEAL
-338 ADEYD
+338 ADE
-343 DSYDDDYDYDDSY
+343 
-356 DDDYDYDDAY
+356 Y

-384 DYDDAHDDD
+384 DYDDAYDDD
-393 YDYDDMD
+393 YDYDDAHDDDHDYDDTD

-455 YDEAPSAL
+455 YGEAPSAL
-463 MAVSLNYS
+463 MAVSLNYN
-471 QQQEAGTESA
+471 QQQEDGTESA
-481 ALSLSIDADGE
+481 ALSLNIDADGE

-551 LNNITSTAEDMES
+551 LNNITAAAEDMES

-607 AETWSHLYA
+607 AETWSQLYA
-616 PQPESEPE
+616 PESESEPE

-630 LDGSSAVNA
+630 LDSNSAVNT
-639 SVIGGADSPTAI
+639 SVIGGADNPTAI

>member
-1 MKETVTHNFYEL
+1 M
-13 TAKRIPN
+13 
-20 IRQTGGPMNLRKST
+20 Q
-34 IPAKRTF
+34 
-41 AAVLSAAML
+41 
-50 IPSVSFA
+50 
-57 TSNDQTAAE
+57 
-66 ELKAILTA
+66 
-74 QQEQSADSLLEETLG
+74 
-89 LSQLA
+89 

-105 FAGGLLPETAELLD
+105 FTGGLLPETAELLG
-119 IPDDWSDTT
+119 IPDSWSDTT
-128 CSLLARIDP
+128 CSLQARIDP

-163 EDLLTVAMPQFYS
+163 EDLLAVAIPQFYS
-176 GSLALHSGN
+176 GSLALRSGN

-190 LKSGLSELLGKDASD
+190 LKSGLSELLGNDASD

-218 AASDDSLVSELQST
+218 AASDDSLISELQST
-232 ISGLQDSVAVTK
+232 ITGLQDSVAVTK
-244 ATGDG
+244 ATDEG

-255 TLRADQLTAFYRT
+255 TLRADQLTDFYRT

-283 SADDAEELEAQLEEM
+283 SADDAEYLEAQLEEM

-313 FEVSDQCLQR
+313 FEVSDQRLQR
-323 IHYELDLDVNALKAL
+323 IHYELDLDVNALEAL
-338 ADEYD
+338 ADE
-343 DSYDDDYDYDDSY
+343 
-356 DDDYDYDDAY
+356 Y

-384 DYDDAHDDD
+384 DYDDSYDD
-393 YDYDDMD
+393 YDYDDAYDDSYDDDYDYNGTD

-422 LPKDIDTIS
+422 LPEDIDTIS
-431 CSYELAFAN
+431 CSYELSFAN

-540 KRFRLDIDDLS
+540 KCFRLDIDDLS
-551 LNNITSTAEDMES
+551 LNNITATAEDMES

-607 AETWSHLYA
+607 AETWSQLYA
-616 PQPESEPE
+616 PEPESEPE

>member
-1 MKETVTHNFYEL
+1 
-13 TAKRIPN
+13 
-20 IRQTGGPMNLRKST
+20 MNLRKRT
-34 IPAKRTF
+34 IPARRTF

-57 TSNDQTAAE
+57 TSNDQNAAE

-105 FAGGLLPETAELLD
+105 FTGGLLPETAALLD
-119 IPDDWSDTT
+119 IPDSWSDTT
-128 CSLLARIDP
+128 CSLQARIDP

-163 EDLLTVAMPQFYS
+163 EDLLAVAIPQFYS
-176 GSLALHSGN
+176 GSLALRSGN

-190 LKSGLSELLGKDASD
+190 LKSGLSELLGNDASD

-218 AASDDSLVSELQST
+218 AASDDSLISELQST
-232 ISGLQDSVAVTK
+232 ITGLQDSVAVTK
-244 ATGDG
+244 ATDEG

-255 TLRADQLTAFYRT
+255 TLRADQLTDFYRT

-313 FEVSDQCLQR
+313 FEVSDQLLQR
-323 IHYELDLDVNALKAL
+323 IHYELDLDVNALEAL
-338 ADEYD
+338 ADE
-343 DSYDDDYDYDDSY
+343 
-356 DDDYDYDDAY
+356 Y

-393 YDYDDMD
+393 HDYDDTD

-455 YDEAPSAL
+455 YGEAPSAL

-471 QQQEAGTESA
+471 QQQEDGTESA
-481 ALSLSIDADGE
+481 ALSLNIDADGE

-551 LNNITSTAEDMES
+551 LNNITAAAEDMES

-607 AETWSHLYA
+607 AETWSQLYA
-616 PQPESEPE
+616 PESESEPE

-630 LDGSSAVNA
+630 LDSNSAVNT
-639 SVIGGADSPTAI
+639 SVIGGADNPTAI

>member
-1 MKETVTHNFYEL
+1 
-13 TAKRIPN
+13 
-20 IRQTGGPMNLRKST
+20 MNLHKNT
-34 IPAKRTF
+34 IPARRTF

-57 TSNDQTAAE
+57 TSNDQNAAE

-105 FAGGLLPETAELLD
+105 FTGGLLPETAALLD
-119 IPDDWSDTT
+119 IPDSWSDTT
-128 CSLLARIDP
+128 CSLQARIDP

-163 EDLLTVAMPQFYS
+163 EDLLAVAIPQFYS
-176 GSLALHSGN
+176 GSLALRSGN

-190 LKSGLSELLGKDASD
+190 LKSGLSELLGNDASD

-218 AASDDSLVSELQST
+218 AASDDSLISELQST
-232 ISGLQDSVAVTK
+232 ITGLQDSVAVTK
-244 ATGDG
+244 ATDEG

-255 TLRADQLTAFYRT
+255 TLRADQLTDFYRT

-313 FEVSDQCLQR
+313 FEVSDQHLQR
-323 IHYELDLDVNALKAL
+323 IHYKLDLDVNALEAL
-338 ADEYD
+338 ADE
-343 DSYDDDYDYDDSY
+343 
-356 DDDYDYDDAY
+356 Y

-384 DYDDAHDDD
+384 DYDDAYDDD
-393 YDYDDMD
+393 YDYDDAHDDDHDYDDTD

-455 YDEAPSAL
+455 YGEAPSAL
-463 MAVSLNYS
+463 MAVSLNYN
-471 QQQEAGTESA
+471 QQQEDGTESA
-481 ALSLSIDADGE
+481 ALSLNIDADGE

-551 LNNITSTAEDMES
+551 LNNITAAAEDMES

-607 AETWSHLYA
+607 AETWSQLYA
-616 PQPESEPE
+616 PESESEPE

-630 LDGSSAVNA
+630 LDSNSAVNT
-639 SVIGGADSPTAI
+639 SVIGGANNPTAI

>member
-1 MKETVTHNFYEL
+1 
-13 TAKRIPN
+13 
-20 IRQTGGPMNLRKST
+20 MNLRKRT
-34 IPAKRTF
+34 IPARRTF

-57 TSNDQTAAE
+57 TSNDQNAAE

-89 LSQLA
+89 LSQLT

-105 FAGGLLPETAELLD
+105 FTGGLLPETAALLG
-119 IPDDWSDTT
+119 IPDGWSDTT
-128 CSLLARIDP
+128 CSLLTRIDP

-148 QHASDDL
+148 QHASDNL

-163 EDLLTVAMPQFYS
+163 EDLLAVAIPQFYS
-176 GSLALHSGN
+176 GSLALRSGN

-190 LKSGLSELLGKDASD
+190 LKSGLSELLGNDASD

-218 AASDDSLVSELQST
+218 AASDDSLISELQST
-232 ISGLQDSVAVTK
+232 ITGLQDSVAVTK
-244 ATGDG
+244 ATDEG

-255 TLRADQLTAFYRT
+255 TLRADQLTDFYRT

-313 FEVSDQCLQR
+313 FEVSDQRLQR
-323 IHYELDLDVNALKAL
+323 IHYELDLDVNALEAL
-338 ADEYD
+338 ADE
-343 DSYDDDYDYDDSY
+343 
-356 DDDYDYDDAY
+356 Y

-384 DYDDAHDDD
+384 DYDDAYDDD
-393 YDYDDMD
+393 YDYDDAHDDDHDYDDTD

-455 YDEAPSAL
+455 YGEAPSAL
-463 MAVSLNYS
+463 MAVSLNYN
-471 QQQEAGTESA
+471 QQQEDGTESA
-481 ALSLSIDADGE
+481 ALSLNIDADGE

-551 LNNITSTAEDMES
+551 LNNITAAAEDMES

-607 AETWSHLYA
+607 AETWSQLYA
-616 PQPESEPE
+616 PESESEPE

-630 LDGSSAVNA
+630 LDSSSAVNT
-639 SVIGGADSPTAI
+639 SVIGGANNPTAI

>member
-1 MKETVTHNFYEL
+1 
-13 TAKRIPN
+13 
-20 IRQTGGPMNLRKST
+20 MNLRKST
-34 IPAKRTF
+34 IPARRTF

-57 TSNDQTAAE
+57 TSNDQNAAE

-89 LSQLA
+89 LSHLA

-105 FAGGLLPETAELLD
+105 FTGGLLPETAELLG
-119 IPDDWSDTT
+119 IPDGWSDTT
-128 CSLLARIDP
+128 CSLQARIDP

-163 EDLLTVAMPQFYS
+163 EDLLAVAIPQFYS
-176 GSLALHSGN
+176 GSLALRSGN

-190 LKSGLSELLGKDASD
+190 LKSGLSELLGNDASD

-218 AASDDSLVSELQST
+218 AASDDSLISELQST
-232 ISGLQDSVAVTK
+232 ITGLQDSVAVTK
-244 ATGDG
+244 ATDEG

-255 TLRADQLTAFYRT
+255 TLRADQLTDFYRT

-323 IHYELDLDVNALKAL
+323 IHYELDLDVNALEAL

-343 DSYDDDYDYDDSY
+343 DSYDDDYDYDDTYDDDYDYDDSY
-356 DDDYDYDDAY
+356 DDYDYDDAY
-366 DDSYDDDYDYDD
+366 DDSYDDDYDYNGT
-378 AYDDDY
+378 
-384 DYDDAHDDD
+384 
-393 YDYDDMD
+393 D

-422 LPKDIDTIS
+422 LPEDIDTIS
-431 CSYELAFAN
+431 CSYELSFAN

-540 KRFRLDIDDLS
+540 KCFRLDIDDLS
-551 LNNITSTAEDMES
+551 LNNITATAEDMES

-607 AETWSHLYA
+607 AETWSQLYA
-616 PQPESEPE
+616 PEPESEPE

>member
-1 MKETVTHNFYEL
+1 
-13 TAKRIPN
+13 
-20 IRQTGGPMNLRKST
+20 MNLRKRT
-34 IPAKRTF
+34 IPARRTF

-57 TSNDQTAAE
+57 TSNDQNAAE

-89 LSQLA
+89 LSQLT

-105 FAGGLLPETAELLD
+105 FTGGLLPETAALLG
-119 IPDDWSDTT
+119 IPDGWSDTT
-128 CSLLARIDP
+128 CSLLTRIDP

-148 QHASDDL
+148 QHASDNL

-163 EDLLTVAMPQFYS
+163 EDLLAVAIPQFYS
-176 GSLALHSGN
+176 GSLALRSGN

-190 LKSGLSELLGKDASD
+190 LKSGLSELLGNDASD

-218 AASDDSLVSELQST
+218 AASDDSLISELQST
-232 ISGLQDSVAVTK
+232 ITGLQDSVAVTK
-244 ATGDG
+244 ATDEG

-255 TLRADQLTAFYRT
+255 TLRADQLTDFYRT

-313 FEVSDQCLQR
+313 FEVSDQHLQR
-323 IHYELDLDVNALKAL
+323 IHYELDLDVNALEAL
-338 ADEYD
+338 ADE
-343 DSYDDDYDYDDSY
+343 
-356 DDDYDYDDAY
+356 Y

-384 DYDDAHDDD
+384 DYDDAYDDD
-393 YDYDDMD
+393 YDYDDAHDDDHDYDDTD

-455 YDEAPSAL
+455 YGEAPSAL
-463 MAVSLNYS
+463 MAVSLNYN
-471 QQQEAGTESA
+471 QQQEDGTESA
-481 ALSLSIDADGE
+481 ALSLNIDADGE

-551 LNNITSTAEDMES
+551 LNNITAAAEDMES

-607 AETWSHLYA
+607 AETWSQLYA
-616 PQPESEPE
+616 PESESEPE

-630 LDGSSAVNA
+630 LDSSSAVNT
-639 SVIGGADSPTAI
+639 SVIGGANNPTAI

>member
-1 MKETVTHNFYEL
+1 
-13 TAKRIPN
+13 
-20 IRQTGGPMNLRKST
+20 MNLRKRT
-34 IPAKRTF
+34 IPARRTF

-57 TSNDQTAAE
+57 TSNDQNAAE

-89 LSQLA
+89 LSQLT

-105 FAGGLLPETAELLD
+105 FTGGLLPETAALLG
-119 IPDDWSDTT
+119 IPDGWSDTT
-128 CSLLARIDP
+128 CSLLTRIDP

-148 QHASDDL
+148 QHASDNL

-163 EDLLTVAMPQFYS
+163 EDLLAVAIPQFYS
-176 GSLALHSGN
+176 GSLALRSGN

-190 LKSGLSELLGKDASD
+190 LKSGLSELLGNDASD

-218 AASDDSLVSELQST
+218 AASDDSLISELQST
-232 ISGLQDSVAVTK
+232 ITGLQDSVAVTK
-244 ATGDG
+244 ATDEG

-255 TLRADQLTAFYRT
+255 TLRADQLTDFYRT

-313 FEVSDQCLQR
+313 FEVSDQLLQR
-323 IHYELDLDVNALKAL
+323 IHYELDLDVNALEAL
-338 ADEYD
+338 ADE
-343 DSYDDDYDYDDSY
+343 
-356 DDDYDYDDAY
+356 Y

-384 DYDDAHDDD
+384 DYDDAYDDD
-393 YDYDDMD
+393 YDYDDAHDDDHDYDDTD

-455 YDEAPSAL
+455 YGEAPSAL

-471 QQQEAGTESA
+471 QQQEDGTESA
-481 ALSLSIDADGE
+481 ALSLNIDADGE

-551 LNNITSTAEDMES
+551 LNNITAAAEDMES

-607 AETWSHLYA
+607 AETWSQLYA
-616 PQPESEPE
+616 PESESEPE

-630 LDGSSAVNA
+630 LDSSSAVNT
-639 SVIGGADSPTAI
+639 SVIGGANNPTAI

>member
-1 MKETVTHNFYEL
+1 
-13 TAKRIPN
+13 
-20 IRQTGGPMNLRKST
+20 MNLRKST
-34 IPAKRTF
+34 IPARRTF

-57 TSNDQTAAE
+57 TSNDQNAAE

-74 QQEQSADSLLEETLG
+74 QQEQSTDSLLEETLG

-105 FAGGLLPETAELLD
+105 FTGGLLPETAELLG
-119 IPDDWSDTT
+119 IPDGWSDTT
-128 CSLLARIDP
+128 CSLQARIDP

-163 EDLLTVAMPQFYS
+163 EDLLAVAIPQFYS
-176 GSLALHSGN
+176 GSLALRSGN

-190 LKSGLSELLGKDASD
+190 LKSGLSELLGNDASD

-218 AASDDSLVSELQST
+218 AASDDSLISELQST
-232 ISGLQDSVAVTK
+232 ITGLQDSVAVTK
-244 ATGDG
+244 ATDEG

-313 FEVSDQCLQR
+313 FEVSDQRLQR
-323 IHYELDLDVNALKAL
+323 IHYELDLDVNTLKAL

-343 DSYDDDYDYDDSY
+343 DSYDDDYDYDDT
-356 DDDYDYDDAY
+356 
-366 DDSYDDDYDYDD
+366 
-378 AYDDDY
+378 
-384 DYDDAHDDD
+384 
-393 YDYDDMD
+393 D

-422 LPKDIDTIS
+422 LPEDIDTIS
-431 CSYELAFAN
+431 CSYELSFAN

-481 ALSLSIDADGE
+481 ALSLNIDADGE

-540 KRFRLDIDDLS
+540 KCFRLDIDDLS
-551 LNNITSTAEDMES
+551 LNNITATAEDMES

-607 AETWSHLYA
+607 AETWSQLYA
-616 PQPESEPE
+616 PEPESEPE

>member
-1 MKETVTHNFYEL
+1 
-13 TAKRIPN
+13 
-20 IRQTGGPMNLRKST
+20 MNLRKST
-34 IPAKRTF
+34 IPARRTF

-57 TSNDQTAAE
+57 TSNDQNAAE

-74 QQEQSADSLLEETLG
+74 QQEQSTDSLLEETLG

-105 FAGGLLPETAELLD
+105 FTGGLLPETAELLG
-119 IPDDWSDTT
+119 IPDGWSDTT
-128 CSLLARIDP
+128 CSLQARIDP

-163 EDLLTVAMPQFYS
+163 EDLLAVAIPQFYS
-176 GSLALHSGN
+176 GSLALRSGN

-190 LKSGLSELLGKDASD
+190 LKSGLSELLGNDASD

-218 AASDDSLVSELQST
+218 AASDDSLISELQST
-232 ISGLQDSVAVTK
+232 ITGLQDSVAVTK
-244 ATGDG
+244 ATDEG

-255 TLRADQLTAFYRT
+255 TLRADQLTDFYRT

-283 SADDAEELEAQLEEM
+283 SADDAEYLEAQLEEM

-313 FEVSDQCLQR
+313 FEVSDQRLQR
-323 IHYELDLDVNALKAL
+323 IHYELDLDVNALEAL
-338 ADEYD
+338 ADE
-343 DSYDDDYDYDDSY
+343 
-356 DDDYDYDDAY
+356 Y

-384 DYDDAHDDD
+384 DYDDSYDD
-393 YDYDDMD
+393 YDYDDAYDDSYDDDYDYNGTD

-422 LPKDIDTIS
+422 LPEDIDTIS
-431 CSYELAFAN
+431 CSYELSFAN

-516 ITDSDTDETIAL
+516 ITDSDTNETIAL

-540 KRFRLDIDDLS
+540 KCFRLDIDDLS
-551 LNNITSTAEDMES
+551 LNNITATAEDMES

-607 AETWSHLYA
+607 AETWSQLYA
-616 PQPESEPE
+616 PEPESEPE

-630 LDGSSAVNA
+630 LDGSSAVNT
-639 SVIGGADSPTAI
+639 SVIGGANSPTAI

>member
-1 MKETVTHNFYEL
+1 
-13 TAKRIPN
+13 
-20 IRQTGGPMNLRKST
+20 MNLRKRT
-34 IPAKRTF
+34 IPARRTF

-57 TSNDQTAAE
+57 TSNDQNAAE

-89 LSQLA
+89 LSQLT

-105 FAGGLLPETAELLD
+105 FTGGLLPETAALLG
-119 IPDDWSDTT
+119 IPDGWSDTT
-128 CSLLARIDP
+128 CSLQARIDP

-148 QHASDDL
+148 QHASDNL

-163 EDLLTVAMPQFYS
+163 EDLLAVAIPQFYS
-176 GSLALHSGN
+176 GSLALRSGN

-190 LKSGLSELLGKDASD
+190 LKSGLSELLGNDASD

-218 AASDDSLVSELQST
+218 AASDDSLISELQST
-232 ISGLQDSVAVTK
+232 ITGLQDSVAVTK
-244 ATGDG
+244 ATDEG

-255 TLRADQLTAFYRT
+255 TLRADQLTDFYRT

-313 FEVSDQCLQR
+313 FEVSDQLLQR
-323 IHYELDLDVNALKAL
+323 IHYELDLDVNALEAL
-338 ADEYD
+338 ADE
-343 DSYDDDYDYDDSY
+343 
-356 DDDYDYDDAY
+356 Y

-384 DYDDAHDDD
+384 DYDDAYDDD
-393 YDYDDMD
+393 YDYDDAHDDDHDYDDTD

-455 YDEAPSAL
+455 YGEAPSAL

-471 QQQEAGTESA
+471 QQQEDGTESA
-481 ALSLSIDADGE
+481 ALSLNIDADGE

-551 LNNITSTAEDMES
+551 LNNITAAAEDMES

-607 AETWSHLYA
+607 AETWSQLYA
-616 PQPESEPE
+616 PESESEPE

-630 LDGSSAVNA
+630 LDSNSAVNT
-639 SVIGGADSPTAI
+639 SVIGGADNPTAI

>member
-1 MKETVTHNFYEL
+1 
-13 TAKRIPN
+13 
-20 IRQTGGPMNLRKST
+20 MNLRKST
-34 IPAKRTF
+34 IPARRTF

-57 TSNDQTAAE
+57 TSNDQNAAE

-74 QQEQSADSLLEETLG
+74 QQEQSTDSLLEETLG

-105 FAGGLLPETAELLD
+105 FTGGLLPETAELLG
-119 IPDDWSDTT
+119 IPDGWSDTT
-128 CSLLARIDP
+128 CSLQARIDP

-163 EDLLTVAMPQFYS
+163 EDLLAVAIPQFYS
-176 GSLALHSGN
+176 GSLALRSGN

-190 LKSGLSELLGKDASD
+190 LKSGLSELLGNDASD

-218 AASDDSLVSELQST
+218 AASDDSLISELQST
-232 ISGLQDSVAVTK
+232 ITGLQDSVAVTK
-244 ATGDG
+244 ATDDG

-283 SADDAEELEAQLEEM
+283 SADDAEYLEAQLEEM

-313 FEVSDQCLQR
+313 FEVSDQRLQR
-323 IHYELDLDVNALKAL
+323 IHYELDLDVNALEAL
-338 ADEYD
+338 ADE
-343 DSYDDDYDYDDSY
+343 
-356 DDDYDYDDAY
+356 Y

-384 DYDDAHDDD
+384 DYDDSYDD
-393 YDYDDMD
+393 YDYDDAYDDSYDDDYDYNGTD

-422 LPKDIDTIS
+422 LPEDIDTIS
-431 CSYELAFAN
+431 CSYELSFAN

-516 ITDSDTDETIAL
+516 ITDSDTNETIAL

-540 KRFRLDIDDLS
+540 KCFRLDIDDLS
-551 LNNITSTAEDMES
+551 LNNITATAEDMES

-607 AETWSHLYA
+607 AETWSQLYA
-616 PQPESEPE
+616 PEPESEPE

>member
-1 MKETVTHNFYEL
+1 
-13 TAKRIPN
+13 
-20 IRQTGGPMNLRKST
+20 MNLRKRT
-34 IPAKRTF
+34 IPARRTF

-57 TSNDQTAAE
+57 TSNDQNAAE

-105 FAGGLLPETAELLD
+105 FTGGLLPETAALLD
-119 IPDDWSDTT
+119 IPDSWSDTT
-128 CSLLARIDP
+128 CSLQARIDP

-163 EDLLTVAMPQFYS
+163 EDLLAVAIPQFYS
-176 GSLALHSGN
+176 GSLALRSGN

-190 LKSGLSELLGKDASD
+190 LKSGLSELLGNDASD

-218 AASDDSLVSELQST
+218 AASDDSLISELQST
-232 ISGLQDSVAVTK
+232 ITGLQDSVAVTK
-244 ATGDG
+244 ATDEG

-255 TLRADQLTAFYRT
+255 TLRADQLTDFYRT

-313 FEVSDQCLQR
+313 FEVSDQLLQR
-323 IHYELDLDVNALKAL
+323 IHYELDLDVNALEAL
-338 ADEYD
+338 ADE
-343 DSYDDDYDYDDSY
+343 
-356 DDDYDYDDAY
+356 Y

-384 DYDDAHDDD
+384 DYDDAYDDD
-393 YDYDDMD
+393 YDYDDAHDDDHDYDDTD

-422 LPKDIDTIS
+422 LPEDIDTIS

-455 YDEAPSAL
+455 YGEAPSAL
-463 MAVSLNYS
+463 MAVSLNYN
-471 QQQEAGTESA
+471 QQQEDGTESA
-481 ALSLSIDADGE
+481 ALSLNIDADGE

-551 LNNITSTAEDMES
+551 LNNITAAAEDMES

-607 AETWSHLYA
+607 AEAWSQLYA
-616 PQPESEPE
+616 PESESEPE

-630 LDGSSAVNA
+630 LDSNSAVNT
-639 SVIGGADSPTAI
+639 SVIGGSNNPTAI

>member
-1 MKETVTHNFYEL
+1 
-13 TAKRIPN
+13 
-20 IRQTGGPMNLRKST
+20 MNLHKST
-34 IPAKRTF
+34 IPARRTF

-57 TSNDQTAAE
+57 TSNDQNAAE

-105 FAGGLLPETAELLD
+105 FTGGLLPETAELLG
-119 IPDDWSDTT
+119 IPDSWSDTT

-163 EDLLTVAMPQFYS
+163 KDLLTVAIPQFYS
-176 GSLALHSGN
+176 GSLALRSGN

-218 AASDDSLVSELQST
+218 AASDDSLISELQST
-232 ISGLQDSVAVTK
+232 ITGLQDSVAVTK
-244 ATGDG
+244 ATDDG

-283 SADDAEELEAQLEEM
+283 SADDAEYLEAQLEEM

-323 IHYELDLDVNALKAL
+323 IHYGLDLDVNTLKAL
-338 ADEYD
+338 ADEYDDSYDDDYDYNDAYD

-356 DDDYDYDDAY
+356 DDDYDYDD
-366 DDSYDDDYDYDD
+366 SYDDDYDYDD
-378 AYDDDY
+378 SYDDAYDNDY
-384 DYDDAHDDD
+384 DYDGT
-393 YDYDDMD
+393 D
-400 DLYDSDH
+400 DLYDLDH

-431 CSYELAFAN
+431 CSYELSFAN

-471 QQQEAGTESA
+471 QQQESGTESA
-481 ALSLSIDADGE
+481 ALSLNIDADGE

-516 ITDSDTDETIAL
+516 ITDSDTNETIAL

-540 KRFRLDIDDLS
+540 KCFRLDIDDLS
-551 LNNITSTAEDMES
+551 LNNITATAEDMES

-607 AETWSHLYA
+607 AETWSQLYA
-616 PQPESEPE
+616 PEPESEPE

-630 LDGSSAVNA
+630 LDGSSAVNT
-639 SVIGGADSPTAI
+639 SVIGGANSPTAI

>member
-1 MKETVTHNFYEL
+1 
-13 TAKRIPN
+13 
-20 IRQTGGPMNLRKST
+20 MNLRKST
-34 IPAKRTF
+34 IPARRTF

-57 TSNDQTAAE
+57 TSNDQNAAE

-89 LSQLA
+89 LSHLA

-105 FAGGLLPETAELLD
+105 FTGGLLPETAELLG
-119 IPDDWSDTT
+119 IPDGWSDTT
-128 CSLLARIDP
+128 CSLQARIDP

-163 EDLLTVAMPQFYS
+163 EDLLAVAIPQFYS
-176 GSLALHSGN
+176 GSLALRSGN

-190 LKSGLSELLGKDASD
+190 LKSGLSELLGNDASD

-218 AASDDSLVSELQST
+218 AASDDSLISELQST
-232 ISGLQDSVAVTK
+232 ITGLQDSVAVTK
-244 ATGDG
+244 ATDEG

-313 FEVSDQCLQR
+313 FEVSDQRLQR
-323 IHYELDLDVNALKAL
+323 IHYELDLDVNALEAL
-338 ADEYD
+338 ADE
-343 DSYDDDYDYDDSY
+343 
-356 DDDYDYDDAY
+356 Y

-384 DYDDAHDDD
+384 DYDDSYDD
-393 YDYDDMD
+393 YDYDDAYDDSYDDDYDYNGTD

-422 LPKDIDTIS
+422 LPEDIDTIS
-431 CSYELAFAN
+431 CSYELSFAN

-540 KRFRLDIDDLS
+540 KCFRLDIDDLS
-551 LNNITSTAEDMES
+551 LNNITATAEDMES

-607 AETWSHLYA
+607 AETWSQLYA
-616 PQPESEPE
+616 PEPESEPE